1 MVFKLKSKILSSL
14 VLLLIAEQRLGCKPE
29 YTMTYRKGVHQKNIR
44 QGRQLESL
52 ESNCKLRD
60 PRRFLQALV
69 VNAKLQPIGTGQGRQ
84 GRRHEDKNYRRLKK
98 GKREE
103 RHRKGAETIGG
114 RKKGKWNKKKLILMK
129 RERRER
135 KRKNSGATIGKK
147 KRQGDT
153 KIAGVKRG
161 EREKTIKRK
170 SKKAKEG
177 YGLKKK
183 WGVKS
188 RKGAQEREKDGKARG
203 QGEKRMGRTGLLPRQ
218 PVCVE
223 IQGDPLGFEPPN
235 FIDLF
240 ADIVDEESDIE
251 DDDEVQ
257 FGPLVLEFH
266 TTTTTTTTTTTIT
279 TTTTTTT
286 TSTTTTN
293 TETTVPPNGNQHNMR
308 KCTTNGNIGTIPAKI
323 KRLRDRIVKSLNS
336 AFTGSGLATSACAQ
350 CSPVDVLVAA
360 LCDQCKRISN
370 GQKTSLQKNPTTEDI
385 NLFNSTSSITYFSQA
400 SYGPT
405 LADYEKCKYP
415 DCNSISKSVVIGGVS
430 HVVDLPEK
438 LQPWEQAFAYSQLS
452 HDVFPGQ
459 TGPNREI
466 QYNMQPPRPC
476 SSTTKRVLVNMVP
489 VCQDGDCRSEDPCAG
504 KGKSSFDW
512 SRPLSYGYGSNYFVE
527 DTTGGG
533 FMI

>member
-1 MVFKLKSKILSSL
+1 MN
-14 VLLLIAEQRLGCKPE
+14 LLPIFSFLLTLEVGLGCKTE
-29 YTMTYRKGVHQKNIR
+29 YTRKVKHGTSQKSIR
-44 QGRQLESL
+44 QGRQLDSL
-52 ESNCKLRD
+52 ESVCELRD

-183 WGVKS
+183 RGVKS
-188 RKGAQEREKDGKARG
+188 RKGEQEGEKDGKARG

-266 TTTTTTTTTTTIT
+266 TTTTTT
-279 TTTTTTT
+279 
-286 TSTTTTN
+286 
-293 TETTVPPNGNQHNMR
+293 M
-308 KCTTNGNIGTIPAKI
+308 
-323 KRLRDRIVKSLNS
+323 
-336 AFTGSGLATSACAQ
+336 
-350 CSPVDVLVAA
+350 
-360 LCDQCKRISN
+360 
-370 GQKTSLQKNPTTEDI
+370 
-385 NLFNSTSSITYFSQA
+385 
-400 SYGPT
+400 
-405 LADYEKCKYP
+405 
-415 DCNSISKSVVIGGVS
+415 
-430 HVVDLPEK
+430 
-438 LQPWEQAFAYSQLS
+438 
-452 HDVFPGQ
+452 
-459 TGPNREI
+459 
-466 QYNMQPPRPC
+466 
-476 SSTTKRVLVNMVP
+476 
-489 VCQDGDCRSEDPCAG
+489 
-504 KGKSSFDW
+504 
-512 SRPLSYGYGSNYFVE
+512 
-527 DTTGGG
+527 
-533 FMI
+533 